1 MVFHAGNANI
11 EVYLLFCR
19 DSFWYGERFFFALAG
34 CPGFPGGREDKV
46 LDEAVSVARSV
57 FCLGYALLSW
67 REFCLLLAGEA
78 GG

>member
-1 MVFHAGNANI
+1 MQATQKI
-11 EVYLLFCR
+11 EVYLFSRR